1 MRTRSRNVRILADSK
16 PLRLRLLW
24 LDLKVKR
31 SEFRSWARW
40 PYNPN
45 AARLGLDEFG
55 WKGKAGGS
63 TEAGT
68 VPSSRPVSAD
78 PTGGDGPREAGI
90 FATVPVR
97 SAAFAEIT

>member
-1 MRTRSRNVRILADSK
+1 M
-16 PLRLRLLW
+16 W

-45 AARLGLDEFG
+45 AGRLGLDEFE

-68 VPSSRPVSAD
+68 VPSSLPVSAD
-78 PTGGDGPREAGI
+78 PTGGDGPREAGN